1 MRPDPSIVLK
11 GVVRTYARE
20 LLPELDSAYS
30 KNSMI
35 LGNGLLNV
43 LTVEFERLIDRLLE
57 ENRATAAILRDVT
70 AILPDELLA
79 TKARTLGMREGPPN
93 YRLST
98 VQAENDELR
107 AMLIEVH
114 AAIEAVPG
122 PEAAAMNDR
131 IWAELQASTRR
142 RQVKGGS

>member
-1 MRPDPSIVLK
+1 MRPDPSLVLT
-11 GVVRTYARE
+11 GVVRTFARE
-20 LLPELDSAYS
+20 LLQELDSAYS

-43 LTVEFERLIDRLLE
+43 LNVEFERLIDRLLE
-57 ENRATAAILRDVT
+57 ENQATAAILRDAT
-70 AILPDELLA
+70 AVLPDEALA
-79 TKARTLGMREGPPN
+79 TRARTLGMRQKPGN

-98 VQAENDELR
+98 IQALNDELR
-107 AMLIEVH
+107 AMLVEVH
-114 AAIEAVPG
+114 AAVETIPG
-122 PEAAAMNDR
+122 PAAAALNDR